1 MSTKSLISQTNA
13 LQKAIFNNPNF
24 SSIATDVKGVIQL
37 FNVGAEKMLGYT
49 AQEVINKLTPADMVN
64 LPEMIM
70 HAKALSDELKIP
82 MTEGVES
89 LILKASL
96 DIEDSY
102 ALTFMCKNGTPFPVI
117 VTVSALRCDEDTI
130 IGYLFVPIIRHVII
144 LKIT

>member
-1 MSTKSLISQTNA
+1 
-13 LQKAIFNNPNF
+13 
-24 SSIATDVKGVIQL
+24 
-37 FNVGAEKMLGYT
+37 
-49 AQEVINKLTPADMVN
+49 
-64 LPEMIM
+64 
-70 HAKALSDELKIP
+70 